1 MLKNMGEAAETVYLM
16 IVNKTY
22 VEKSQTEKWNRKPM
36 SWQIPLSYSPP
47 PYSKKGIK
55 EISWH
60 GNKKYLQNREAES
73 IFKGLLRFIEHE
85 NGTYREGDPFLFS
98 VLMEN
103 LATLGFCP
111 KQPGDI
117 QLQKTQQ
124 SLYLTEGK
132 CKELGLKINTNKTKA
147 MAIKHTR
154 PPNNLSIMGKPIE
167 WVSDFMYLGVNINH
181 KLSPANEIQH
191 LKQKTICRLNAMRRI
206 SSLRQ
211 GASSHLL
218 RMFYIQTTCSVVE
231 YAVPALTK
239 MTHPQVC
246 SLEVIQ
252 NNAMKIIAGAPV
264 WTKLCLLRAETNL
277 LPLPSRIDQ
286 RNALT
291 IVKTLKGGRDC
302 PLRNKIA
309 RILNLHEEL
318 SPPRNYVG
326 NLLATLRRVNMQEA
340 AAATKRETPSD
351 NYVEPPPWMP
361 IPFKFHFTL
370 LPANKQ
376 HCSPA
381 QLRQAAQTAINNT
394 AAPNVYYT
402 DGSVDRNIPA
412 AAAAVVSSS
421 LKASWRLSNNASTL
435 QTELVSIQKAL
446 EDSLNQAGNT
456 TIHTDSKCAIL
467 AIKNQS
473 HTENVHIL
481 TSIKAAAFAHQSN
494 GRQVTLNWIPSHIG
508 IVGNEEADQLAK
520 STLQCNTISIALNQ
534 SLTQMKQNIFRYCQN
549 EAHSEIRQTDA
560 TSHLH

>member
-1 MLKNMGEAAETVYLM
+1 MSSLGGRLCALTAIPFFQTSSNFFVDEFVSETIIHQHLCSTFKFLVSVLLGGAVGEGPSNEGADCC
-16 IVNKTY
+16 
-22 VEKSQTEKWNRKPM
+22 
-36 SWQIPLSYSPP
+36 
-47 PYSKKGIK
+47 
-55 EISWH
+55 
-60 GNKKYLQNREAES
+60 
-73 IFKGLLRFIEHE
+73 IFKPSTEILS
-85 NGTYREGDPFLFS
+85 PFLFN

-103 LATLGFCP
+103 LATLKLPKGVEIFIYADDVCLVCP
-111 KQPGDI
+111 QQPGDI
-117 QLQKTQQ
+117 PLQKNQQ
-124 SLYLTEGK
+124 SLYLIEGK
-132 CKELGLKINTNKTKA
+132 CKELCLKINTDKTKA
-147 MAIKHTR
+147 MAIMHTR

-206 SSLRQ
+206 TSLRQ

-218 RMFYIQTTCSVVE
+218 RMFYIQTTGSVVE
-231 YAVPALTK
+231 YAAPALTK
-239 MTHPQVC
+239 MTYPKVC

-252 NNAMKIIAGAPV
+252 NNAMRIIAGDPM
-264 WTKLCLLRAETNL
+264 WTKLCLLSAETNL
-277 LPLPSRIDQ
+277 LPLPSRVDQ

-291 IVKTLKGGRDC
+291 IVKTLKSGRDC

-318 SPPRNYVG
+318 NPPRNYVG
-326 NLLATLRRVNMQEA
+326 NFLAAPRRVNVQEA
-340 AAATKRETPSD
+340 AAATKRETPSG
-351 NYVEPPPWMP
+351 NYVEPPPWTP

-370 LPANKQ
+370 PPANKQ
-376 HCSPA
+376 HCSPPA

-394 AAPNVYYT
+394 SAPNVYYT

-412 AAAAVVSSS
+412 AAATVVSSS
-421 LKASWRLSNNASTL
+421 LKASWRLLNNASTL
-435 QTELVSIQKAL
+435 QTELVGIQKAL

-467 AIKNQS
+467 AITNQS

-508 IVGNEEADQLAK
+508 IEGNEEAK

-534 SLTQMKQNIFRYCQN
+534 SLTQMKQKIFRYCQN
-549 EAHSEIRQTDA
+549 EAHSEIR
-560 TSHLH
+560 